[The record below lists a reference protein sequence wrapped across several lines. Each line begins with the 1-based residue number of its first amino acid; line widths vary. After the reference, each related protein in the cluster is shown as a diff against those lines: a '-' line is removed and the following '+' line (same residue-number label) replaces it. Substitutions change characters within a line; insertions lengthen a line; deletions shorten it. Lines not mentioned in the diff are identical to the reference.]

1 MAAHGHA
8 KSDLRNLQLH
18 RVVVQKL
25 RETPALRAPCLALA
39 ERWLASPEQSSSR
52 PWLHQ
57 WVEMLRD
64 WPIEEIARIVLDPD
78 GGQTLRQ
85 CSPLGP
91 ALTPRERWAVLAEVN
106 DQPAPT
112 GAETGA

>member
-25 RETPALRAPCLALA
+25 GETPALRAPCLALA

-64 WPIEEIARIVLDPD
+64 WPTEEIARIVLDPD

-85 CSPLGP
+85 CVNPKK
-91 ALTPRERWAVLAEVN
+91 TRTVCPRKSLNATVRAS
-106 DQPAPT
+106 
-112 GAETGA
+112 